1 MIIIKIYKIKVRI
14 RVTSIKSPQISF
26 ATTGRILQQIKG
38 KYLLGDFVK
47 KWFEKKVDNITT
59 LTSENKETKY
69 VSKVLQ
75 ENVDYFKAQ
84 LGSAFD
90 VKYRSIKISN
100 IDFAFVMVDGL
111 CDNMLI
117 TEQILQP
124 IQNADFKDIKTDK
137 VVFVASDT
145 VSASIDKSNTN
156 DLDKAIRELVSG
168 NLVMLVE
175 GCEFSVLFGVQMF
188 AKRLPQEPNVE
199 NQERGS
205 REGFVENFKDNVA
218 MVRRRIRNP
227 VFKADLME
235 IGTTSKTRVCVC
247 YMSDRISEETLNDVV
262 KRLKT
267 AKLDTILGSGYL
279 QPFLDHKRWSIFTCV
294 GMTQRPDVFSAKLSE
309 GKIGVIIDGS
319 PDALFVPYLFVEHFQ
334 SLDDYLKRPYYA
346 TFVRILKMISFIC
359 SAFLAGL
366 YVAICTFHQEMIPES
381 MVFGITSQESKTPLP
396 IVAEALLIHLIYEIV
411 REAGLRMPK
420 PVGHAVSIVGALVIG
435 ESAVSAGIIA
445 APMLIVVGLTAVS
458 SFVVSSLYEPVAV
471 MRFLFIVIGGVAG
484 IYGIM
489 LGFAVVLVNICA
501 LSPYNTPFT
510 TPISPTRLGAIRD
523 LIVRTT
529 WLKMGKKFMTVGK
542 LEQKNDEE

>member
-1 MIIIKIYKIKVRI
+1 
-14 RVTSIKSPQISF
+14 
-26 ATTGRILQQIKG
+26 
-38 KYLLGDFVK
+38 LGDFVK
-47 KWFEKKVDNITT
+47 KWFEKQIDDITNNII
-59 LTSENKETKY
+59 EKQDTKY
-69 VSKVLQ
+69 ISKALC
-75 ENVDYFKAQ
+75 ENLDYFKAQ

-90 VKYRSIKISN
+90 VKYRSVTISGV
-100 IDFAFVMVDGL
+100 DFSFVMVDGL

-117 TEQILQP
+117 TEQILKP
-124 IQNADFKDIKTDK
+124 ILKADFKGVKDDK

-145 VSASIDKSNTN
+145 VSASIDKSSTN

-168 NLVMLVE
+168 NLVMLVD
-175 GCEFSVLFGVQMF
+175 GCEFATLFGVQAF
-188 AKRLPQEPNVE
+188 AKRLPQEPSVE

-218 MVRRRIRNP
+218 MVRRRIRSA

-235 IGTTSKTRVCVC
+235 IGSTSKTRVCVC
-247 YMSDRISEETLNDVV
+247 YMSDRISEETLNDVK

-267 AKLDTILGSGYL
+267 AQLDTILGSGYL

-294 GMTQRPDVFSAKLSE
+294 GMTQRPDVFSAKLGE
-309 GKIGVIIDGS
+309 GKIGIIIDGS

-346 TFVRILKMISFIC
+346 TFIRILKMISLLC
-359 SAFLAGL
+359 SVFLAGL

-458 SFVVSSLYEPVAV
+458 SFVVSTLMSQW
-471 MRFLFIVIGGVAG
+471 RF
-484 IYGIM
+484 
-489 LGFAVVLVNICA
+489 C
-501 LSPYNTPFT
+501 
-510 TPISPTRLGAIRD
+510 D
-523 LIVRTT
+523 LH
-529 WLKMGKKFMTVGK
+529 L
-542 LEQKNDEE
+542 L

>member
-1 MIIIKIYKIKVRI
+1 MITKKTYKIKVLI

-26 ATTGRILQQIKG
+26 VGISRILQKIKG
-38 KYLLGDFVK
+38 KYLLGDIVK
-47 KWFEKKVDNITT
+47 KWFQSKIDEITVEKTEKKEAKFVSKNLQDNI
-59 LTSENKETKY
+59 
-69 VSKVLQ
+69 
-75 ENVDYFKAQ
+75 DYFKAQ

-90 VKYRSIKISN
+90 VKYRSVKISN

-117 TEQILQP
+117 TEQIMTP
-124 IQNADFKDIKTDK
+124 ILNSDFSNVKKDK
-137 VVFVASDT
+137 VVFEASDT

-168 NLVMLVE
+168 NLVMFADD
-175 GCEFSVLFGVQMF
+175 CEFAILFGVQMF

-218 MVRRRIRNP
+218 MLRRRLRNP
-227 VFKADLME
+227 VLKVQLME

-247 YMSDRISEETLNDVV
+247 YMSDRASKDTLNEVIE
-262 KRLKT
+262 RLK
-267 AKLDTILGSGYL
+267 KIDLDTVLGSGYV
-279 QPFLDHKRWSIFTCV
+279 QPFLDHKRSSIFSCV
-294 GMTQRPDVFSAKLSE
+294 GMTQRPDVLSAKLSE
-309 GKIGVIIDGS
+309 GKIGIIIDGT
-319 PDALFVPYLFVEHFQ
+319 PDVLIVPYLFVEHFQ

-346 TFVRILKMISFIC
+346 TFIRILKVISFVF
-359 SAFLAGL
+359 SAFLPGL
-366 YVAICTFHQEMIPES
+366 YVAVCTFHQEMIPES
-381 MVFGITSQESKTPLP
+381 MIFGITSQESKTPLP

-471 MRFLFIVIGGVAG
+471 MRFVFIVIGGIAG
-484 IYGIM
+484 IYGIVF
-489 LGFAVVLVNICA
+489 GFAVILVNVCS
-501 LSPYNTPFT
+501 LSPYKTPFT
-510 TPISPTRLGAIRD
+510 TPLSPTKIGAFRD
-523 LIVRTT
+523 LIIRTT
-529 WLKMGKKFMTVGK
+529 WLKMGKKIMTVNKMEKQNG
-542 LEQKNDEE
+542 EE